1 MKRFTTLFLAMLMA
15 LSFIGCGGGN
25 TTSQE
30 SSSETS
36 SNTESSSVE
45 LTAEIAV
52 TLPTEPV
59 SVLSAAAETYFAA
72 DIETILQ
79 TAIAE
84 HTETNKDKAE
94 GVPIS
99 YSISDLPNGL
109 TVSWVRAEI
118 FEKGETTAW
127 KTVKFDAGET
137 STVIYNCKT
146 GTTYEVEVSAK
157 LSNATFITDRGEF
170 STKNTMRMMRID
182 GIHNV
187 RDIGGYTT
195 LDGKKIKQGL
205 LYRGTEL
212 DNAAEA
218 TFSLTQAGIHEMKD
232 VLGIKYDMDLR
243 KQLSGSKNVLGVAYR
258 LYDAPHYN
266 SAFFEPGITSIKNIF
281 TDMSN
286 PNNYPMYVHCTYGKD
301 RTGTVC
307 FILGALLGMSEED
320 LIRDFEISGL
330 ADRISGHNR
339 EGYFMDFLANFQ
351 GGSLMSGNSLQE
363 KANAYLLEYCG
374 LTQAQIDSIKNI
386 FLSE

>member
-45 LTAEIAV
+45 ATAEIAV

-59 SVLSAAAETYFAA
+59 SVLSAAAETYFAT
-72 DIETILQ
+72 DIQTILQ

-84 HTETNKDKAE
+84 HTELNKDKAE

-146 GTTYEVEVSAK
+146 AFSI
-157 LSNATFITDRGEF
+157 TFF
-170 STKNTMRMMRID
+170 
-182 GIHNV
+182 
-187 RDIGGYTT
+187 
-195 LDGKKIKQGL
+195 
-205 LYRGTEL
+205 
-212 DNAAEA
+212 
-218 TFSLTQAGIHEMKD
+218 TFFRRFCLFLT
-232 VLGIKYDMDLR
+232 
-243 KQLSGSKNVLGVAYR
+243 
-258 LYDAPHYN
+258 
-266 SAFFEPGITSIKNIF
+266 FF
-281 TDMSN
+281 
-286 PNNYPMYVHCTYGKD
+286 
-301 RTGTVC
+301 
-307 FILGALLGMSEED
+307 L
-320 LIRDFEISGL
+320 
-330 ADRISGHNR
+330 
-339 EGYFMDFLANFQ
+339 
-351 GGSLMSGNSLQE
+351 
-363 KANAYLLEYCG
+363 
-374 LTQAQIDSIKNI
+374 
-386 FLSE
+386 